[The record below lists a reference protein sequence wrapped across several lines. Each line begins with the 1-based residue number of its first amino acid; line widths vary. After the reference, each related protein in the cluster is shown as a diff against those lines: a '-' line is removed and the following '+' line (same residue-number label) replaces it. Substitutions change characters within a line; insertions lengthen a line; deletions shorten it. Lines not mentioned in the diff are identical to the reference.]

1 MVMPNAD
8 VNCMMPIRPFE
19 MVWPKVDNIRLK
31 NVHIVLAS
39 STLVLSTCLHKIV
52 YVQIDRG
59 LIY

>member
-1 MVMPNAD
+1 MGMPNAD

-39 STLVLSTCLHKIV
+39 STLVLSPLHKIV
-52 YVQIDRG
+52 YVRIYRG
-59 LIY
+59 LIYN